1 MINVKACYSGEFA
14 TMASFFIYSIKRKTA
29 RQIASSL
36 NFWKYRD
43 FVNEKSLLV

>member
-1 MINVKACYSGEFA
+1 MINVKACCSGEFA
-14 TMASFFIYSIKRKTA
+14 TMASFLSIKEKTA

-36 NFWKYRD
+36 NSLKGD